1 MESTYA
7 FLAKFADTWG
17 MIAFMTGF
25 ALVFLYALKPSNGAN
40 FDKAAR
46 MPLEED

>member
-1 MESTYA
+1 METTYA
-7 FLAKFADTWG
+7 FLAIIADTWG
-17 MIAFMTGF
+17 IAAFMMGF
-25 ALVFLYALKPSNGAN
+25 ALVFVYALMPSKRAT

>member
-1 MESTYA
+1 METYA
-7 FLAKFADTWG
+7 FLANIAQTWG
-17 MIAFMTGF
+17 LITFMTGF
-25 ALVFLYALKPSNGAN
+25 ALVFVYALMPSKRET

>member
-7 FLAKFADTWG
+7 FLAIIADTWG
-17 MIAFMTGF
+17 IAAFMVGF
-25 ALVFLYALKPSNGAN
+25 ALVFVYALLPSNGET

-46 MPLEED
+46 LPLEED

>member
-7 FLAKFADTWG
+7 FLAVLADTWG
-17 MIAFMTGF
+17 IAAFMTGF
-25 ALVFLYALKPSNGAN
+25 ALVFVYALMPSNRDT
-40 FDKAAR
+40 FDKASR

>member
-1 MESTYA
+1 METYA
-7 FLAKFADTWG
+7 FLANIAQTWG
-17 MIAFMTGF
+17 LLAFMTGF
-25 ALVFLYALKPSNGAN
+25 ALVFVYALMPSKRAT

>member
-7 FLAKFADTWG
+7 LLAVFADTWG
-17 MIAFMTGF
+17 MAAFMTGF
-25 ALVFLYALKPSNGAN
+25 ALVFVYALKPSNGET
-40 FDKAAR
+40 FDKASR